1 MLGIRTLHLAALPVV
16 LLACA
21 LAQPAVAPSPRG
33 TVPLEA
39 NCCGRS
45 QSSQVLSFAE
55 GGDNYRSVHVDT
67 IAPDKMA
74 QFAGARREW
83 IVEMKRAHGNDGRGL
98 FMQVGKNRFY
108 TIRSFARF
116 GDFDTRG
123 AVIEKSLAALP
134 KEAGSRY
141 DRLCDTALVFP
152 HSSEIWSVDGDLGY
166 APAEGAI
173 TEQMAAS
180 GLMII
185 EDVRPDPRSLGE
197 RGGRDEQGARRG
209 ALSPHTDH
217 VPERLRERP
226 PRHALAG
233 ALERGA
239 GEGGAAHGGH
249 CARAVTRRP
258 PSCRV
263 TAKRRSSTARPRRW
277 SSATTSQACDRSLF
291 RSTHVEHAA
300 GRDDRWELC
309 AEADISWLRVLAI
322 EAIEGIG
329 RRQKTSRRCCLSY
342 CVSASSATRSLA
354 LRASDWPDRYGE
366 TTPKASQQSF
376 E

>member
-1 MLGIRTLHLAALPVV
+1 MLGIRTLHLAALPAV

-21 LAQPAVAPSPRG
+21 PAQPVVAPSPRG

-39 NCCGRS
+39 DCCGRS

-98 FMQVGKNRFY
+98 FMQVGKNRLY

-185 EDVRPDPRSLGE
+185 EDVRPDPRSRDRYVNAVGE
-197 RGGRDEQGARRG
+197 MNK
-209 ALSPHTDH
+209 
-217 VPERLRERP
+217 
-226 PRHALAG
+226 ALAEAHYPLTRG
-233 ALERGA
+233 TYQSVYGSGHLVTLWLARSNEELEKA
-239 GEGGAAHGGH
+239 GLPMAAI
-249 CARAVTRRP
+249 ARAR
-258 PSCRV
+258 
-263 TAKRRSSTARPRRW
+263 
-277 SSATTSQACDRSLF
+277 
-291 RSTHVEHAA
+291 
-300 GRDDRWELC
+300 
-309 AEADISWLRVLAI
+309 
-322 EAIEGIG
+322 
-329 RRQKTSRRCCLSY
+329 
-342 CVSASSATRSLA
+342 
-354 LRASDWPDRYGE
+354 
-366 TTPKASQQSF
+366 
-376 E
+376 